1 LGVGTGVREAG
12 GVKWL
17 YAQVFC
23 SEEEFWGRYDREEY
37 EGLREKWGAGSLLS
51 VWEKVRRRQ

>member
-1 LGVGTGVREAG
+1 
-12 GVKWL
+12 VKWL